1 VNIVTQLCVSYE
13 RQRVLTT
20 CKVSECFQ
28 LGALGHKQI
37 KSTNSLAVDELVAGH
52 KQIKSTNS
60 LAVDERVAG
69 HKQIKSTNSLAVDER
84 VAGDLRE
91 VLDLHAED
99 LLLRHLD
106 AADPGL
112 DRVLVVQH
120 GERQDV
126 VLRVER
132 ELEDCVPL
140 RRWG

>member
-1 VNIVTQLCVSYE
+1 VNTVTQLCVSYE

-28 LGALGHKQI
+28 LGALGHK
-37 KSTNSLAVDELVAGH
+37 K
-52 KQIKSTNS
+52 
-60 LAVDERVAG
+60 
-69 HKQIKSTNSLAVDER
+69 IKSTNSLAVDER

-91 VLDLHAED
+91 MLDLHADD

-132 ELEDCVPL
+132 EFEDCVPL